1 MKLPFKLNPK
11 FFKKFPSFILA
22 SSDPCLIYK
31 SDSDSKSMAMRSIRL
46 GGTFKTTYISR
57 YINTINLLQSYCTT
71 KTKILDIGASDGSA
85 SLSGIHGLSYSEYIV
100 SDKHLFLHSI
110 KLLGLYFIFTDR
122 LKFQM
127 AFNSFFVLYRSS
139 WLAWFFRL
147 FDFLYYNK
155 AKRNSKKVSLLRDE
169 VIAIDNVSVLEF
181 DMFRPKN
188 IQADVVIVAN
198 ILNRSY
204 FTDEALNSLVL
215 YFLRDISR
223 PGGIV
228 ALIDNRAEKGEN
240 SSILHNDG
248 HAFTL
253 LERVG
258 DGSDVEHIFLNLES
272 LN

>member
-1 MKLPFKLNPK
+1 
-11 FFKKFPSFILA
+11 
-22 SSDPCLIYK
+22 
-31 SDSDSKSMAMRSIRL
+31 
-46 GGTFKTTYISR
+46 
-57 YINTINLLQSYCTT
+57 
-71 KTKILDIGASDGSA
+71 
-85 SLSGIHGLSYSEYIV
+85 
-100 SDKHLFLHSI
+100 
-110 KLLGLYFIFTDR
+110 
-122 LKFQM
+122 
-127 AFNSFFVLYRSS
+127 
-139 WLAWFFRL
+139 
-147 FDFLYYNK
+147 
-155 AKRNSKKVSLLRDE
+155 
-169 VIAIDNVSVLEF
+169 
-181 DMFRPKN
+181 MFRPKN